1 MDEQSYKIVEYVL
14 DFPEEAAREIAEL
27 RAALQAYVDEAR
39 THTSLGKP
47 DSPFRLRLIAAEKAL
62 KLGRSSN

>member
-1 MDEQSYKIVEYVL
+1 MDEQHNKLVGYCMDY
-14 DFPEEAAREIAEL
+14 PEEAELEIAEL

-39 THTSLGKP
+39 THTSQGKP

-62 KLGRSSN
+62 ARRK